1 MADAEI
7 VRLLRKYSQN
17 RLPKEEV
24 LKRMEKYGP
33 LDLWQAKL
41 RLMMNEDFQEENLT
55 RVNTLISDIKDRES
69 KEILKKLDDS
79 HPIVS
84 FMTDHSDINQKL
96 NELEKM
102 SEELEK
108 NKKIDKRRMIDI
120 IHELKKMNEH
130 DKREEE
136 LLFSKLKRKNMNEMV
151 KLLEIRHS
159 RLENRVDKL
168 YELTKDFENNKKRI
182 AKNIK
187 KISYS
192 MRDHFFKENDILYP
206 ISLKLIDNWNH

>member
-7 VRLLRKYSQN
+7 VRLLRKYSQDK
-17 RLPKEEV
+17 LPKEEV

-33 LDLWQAKL
+33 LDIWQAKL
-41 RLMMNEDFQEENLT
+41 RLMMNEDFKEEDLT

-69 KEILKKLDDS
+69 EEILKKLDDS

-84 FMTDHSDINQKL
+84 FMADHSDINQKL
-96 NELEKM
+96 NELENI
-102 SEELEK
+102 SEELEQ
-108 NKKIDKRRMIDI
+108 NKKIDRERMIEI

-130 DKREEE
+130 DRREEE
-136 LLFSKLKRKNMNEMV
+136 LLFSKLKRKNMNEMI

-159 RLENRVDKL
+159 RLENRVKKL
-168 YELTKDFENNKKRI
+168 YELTKDIDNNKEKI
-182 AKNIK
+182 ARSIK

-206 ISLKLIDNWNH
+206 ISLKLIDDWKY